1 MKKKAV
7 GAIVTI
13 SILGIGAWFWLS
25 ERTTQVQVVPVLS
38 KDVVEVYVATGRL
51 NSPIVSNVGTELAGR
66 VATVHVESGARPT
79 AGQAL
84 VDLQPMDAKLSVQQA
99 EARLAISERELART
113 RTGPTRAQL
122 DDAKAA
128 LSSAEATLAQTK
140 SELARS
146 TAMARDGV
154 QTTAAVERATTDVR
168 RAESQVASAQARIA
182 ELREQPRAE
191 DIRVAQA
198 RVAEAQAN
206 LDQTKAA
213 LGKTT
218 ITAPF
223 DGLVTNV
230 EADPGE
236 NVAPGQTLL
245 TLAKT
250 EGMEIF
256 AEVDEDYF
264 LRIAPGQ
271 GATLVFPSM
280 PEERFGAKVIRVG
293 PDVDSERGVVGI
305 YLKPDSVPAHIVPGL
320 TVDIAIELKR
330 LPEARAVP
338 RSAVVFEDSK
348 AYVYVV
354 EDGQARRREIK
365 VVAEGEEDLA
375 IQAESLPVSVIKNAA
390 PITEG
395 DAVRA
400 KEAK

>member
-1 MKKKAV
+1 M
-7 GAIVTI
+7 
-13 SILGIGAWFWLS
+13 
-25 ERTTQVQVVPVLS
+25 
-38 KDVVEVYVATGRL
+38 
-51 NSPIVSNVGTELAGR
+51 
-66 VATVHVESGARPT
+66 
-79 AGQAL
+79 
-84 VDLQPMDAKLSVQQA
+84 
-99 EARLAISERELART
+99 
-113 RTGPTRAQL
+113 
-122 DDAKAA
+122 
-128 LSSAEATLAQTK
+128 
-140 SELARS
+140 
-146 TAMARDGV
+146 
-154 QTTAAVERATTDVR
+154 
-168 RAESQVASAQARIA
+168 
-182 ELREQPRAE
+182 
-191 DIRVAQA
+191 
-198 RVAEAQAN
+198 
-206 LDQTKAA
+206 
-213 LGKTT
+213 
-218 ITAPF
+218 
-223 DGLVTNV
+223 TNV

-271 GATLVFPSM
+271 GATLVFPSL
-280 PEERFGAKVIRVG
+280 PEERFQAKVIRVG

-330 LPEARAVP
+330 LSEARAVP

-354 EDGQARRREIK
+354 EDGRAERREIK

>member
-1 MKKKAV
+1 MKKKAL

-51 NSPIVSNVGTELAGR
+51 NSPTVSNVGTELAGR
-66 VATVHVESGARPT
+66 VATVHVERGARPK

-99 EARLAISERELART
+99 EARLAIAERELART

-154 QTTAAVERATTDVR
+154 QTTAAVERAATDVR

-182 ELREQPRAE
+182 ELREQPHAE

-271 GATLVFPSM
+271 GATLVFPSL
-280 PEERFGAKVIRVG
+280 PEERFQAKVIRVG

-354 EDGQARRREIK
+354 EDGRAERREIK

-375 IQAESLPVSVIKNAA
+375 IQAESLPISVIKNAA